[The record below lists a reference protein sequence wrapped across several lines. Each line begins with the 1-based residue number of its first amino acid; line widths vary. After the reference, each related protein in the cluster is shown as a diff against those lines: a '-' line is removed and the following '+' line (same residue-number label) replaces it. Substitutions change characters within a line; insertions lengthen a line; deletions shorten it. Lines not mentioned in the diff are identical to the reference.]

1 MIIKCEN
8 CGSNIKPRNP
18 FLTVDII
25 IEVEDGVILIERKN
39 EPFGWAIPGGFVDY
53 GETVEVAAKREAKEE
68 TNLDI
73 ANLFLFGVYSDP
85 KRDPRFHTVSVVF
98 VATARGEQLIAGD
111 DAKNAK
117 IFKET
122 ELPEDIVFDHKR
134 ILKDYFK
141 WKKSWI

>member
-1 MIIKCEN
+1 MFKCQN
-8 CGSNIKPRNP
+8 CGAEIRPRNP

-25 IEVEDGVILIERKN
+25 IEVEDAIILIERKN
-39 EPFGWAIPGGFVDY
+39 EPYGWALPGGFVDY
-53 GETVEVAAKREAKEE
+53 GETVESAAKREAKEE

-85 KRDPRFHTVSVVF
+85 NRDPRFHTVSVVF
-98 VATARGEQLIAGD
+98 VATARGEQLLAGD

-117 IFKET
+117 IFKE
-122 ELPEDIVFDHKR
+122 EDLPENIVFDHKK

>member
-1 MIIKCEN
+1 MFKCEN
-8 CGSNIKPRNP
+8 CGVELRPRNP

-39 EPFGWAIPGGFVDY
+39 KPYGWAIPGGFVDY
-53 GETVEVAAKREAKEE
+53 GETVETAAKREAKEE

-98 VATARGEQLIAGD
+98 VATARGEQLLAGD

-117 IFKET
+117 IFRED
-122 ELPEDIVFDHKR
+122 ELPEDIVFDHKK
-134 ILKDYFK
+134 ILKDYFR